1 MIQDIG
7 EKKFDNQYR
16 PDAKMRDDDY
26 LFVVR
31 DQDRSGQI
39 LIRIEDGS
47 VVVPRVRDFNVS
59 REDVRYLFAI
69 DDEQFFMIKEGV
81 EYDIPEGYAF
91 ESMRALRTGIPADM
105 CMAGTTANHLHI
117 FYRDNK
123 FCGKCG
129 APTQHDEKLRALK
142 CPKCGN
148 LIFPRIN
155 PAVIIGLRNGD
166 SLMVSRYANRPMSAG
181 VALLAGFCEIG
192 ETAEETVVR
201 EVMEEVGLRA
211 TNIQYYGSQPW
222 GFAGNMS
229 LGYFADVEGDTTVT
243 LDEEELACAEF
254 VKREDLPEPASMVSI
269 TATMIEEFRNGNW

>member
-16 PDAKMRDDDY
+16 PDAKMRADDY
-26 LFVVR
+26 LFLVR

-39 LIRIEDGS
+39 FIRIEDGNII
-47 VVVPRVRDFNVS
+47 VPRIKEFNVTS
-59 REDVRYLFAI
+59 DDVRYLFAI
-69 DDEQFFMIKEGV
+69 DDEQFFMLKGGV
-81 EYDIPEGYAF
+81 ETDLPDGYSF
-91 ESMRALRTGIPADM
+91 ESMRALRSGIPADM

-129 APTQHDEKLRALK
+129 AATEHDSKLRAMK
-142 CPKCGN
+142 CPSCGN

-166 SLMVSRYANRPMSAG
+166 SLMVSRYANRPMSAV

-201 EVMEEVGLRA
+201 EVMEEVGLKA
-211 TNIQYYGSQPW
+211 TNVQYYGSQPW

-229 LGYFADVEGDTTVT
+229 IGYFADVEGDTTVT
-243 LDEEELACAEF
+243 LDKEELACAEF
-254 VKREDLPEPASMVSI
+254 VKRENLPEPASMVSL
-269 TATMIEEFRNGNW
+269 TATMIEEFRKGNW

>member
-16 PDAKMRDDDY
+16 PDAKMRADDY
-26 LFVVR
+26 LFLVR

-39 LIRIEDGS
+39 FIRIEDGNII
-47 VVVPRVRDFNVS
+47 VPRIKEFNVTS
-59 REDVRYLFAI
+59 DDVRYLFAI
-69 DDEQFFMIKEGV
+69 DDEQFFMLKGGV
-81 EYDIPEGYAF
+81 ETDLPDGYSF
-91 ESMRALRTGIPADM
+91 ESMRALRSGIPADM

-129 APTQHDEKLRALK
+129 AATEHDSKLRAMK
-142 CPKCGN
+142 CPSCGN

-201 EVMEEVGLRA
+201 EVMEEVGLKA
-211 TNIQYYGSQPW
+211 TNVQYYGSQPW

-229 LGYFADVEGDTTVT
+229 IGYFADVEGDTTVT
-243 LDEEELACAEF
+243 LDKEELACAEF
-254 VKREDLPEPASMVSI
+254 VKRENLPEPASMVSL
-269 TATMIEEFRNGNW
+269 TATMIEEFRKGNW

>member
-59 REDVRYLFAI
+59 QEDVRYLFAI

>member
-16 PDAKMRDDDY
+16 PDAKMRDEDY
-26 LFVVR
+26 LFLVR

-39 LIRIEDGS
+39 FIRVEDGK
-47 VVVPRVRDFNVS
+47 VVVPRVKEFNVT
-59 REDVRYLFAI
+59 EDDVRYLFAI
-69 DDEQFFMIKEGV
+69 DDEQFFMLKEDV
-81 EYDIPEGYAF
+81 ETELPEGYSF
-91 ESMRALRTGIPADM
+91 ESMRALRSGIPADM

-129 APTQHDEKLRALK
+129 AATEHDSKLRAMK
-142 CPKCGN
+142 CPNCGN

-166 SLMVSRYANRPMSAG
+166 SLMVSKYANRPMSTG

-201 EVMEEVGLRA
+201 EVMEEVGLKA
-211 TNIQYYGSQPW
+211 TNVQYYGSQPW

-229 LGYFADVEGDTTVT
+229 IGYFADVEGDTTVT
-243 LDEEELACAEF
+243 LDKEELACAEF
-254 VKREDLPEPASMVSI
+254 VKREDLPEPASMVSL
-269 TATMIEEFRNGNW
+269 TATMIEEFRKGNW